1 MIIKVRKILNPEVYI
16 FGKPAPL
23 YACDKGDLY
32 VSLKQ
37 DILDELGINLYSH
50 NKTLHVVDIEHRDM
64 TRTYSKKKHYLIH
77 GFNLTEV
84 CNTLRKAGT
93 KTQIEVANFLEET
106 TRNN

>member
-23 YACDKGDLY
+23 YVCDKGDLY
-32 VSLKQ
+32 ISLKQ

-50 NKTLHVVDIEHRDM
+50 NKTLHVVDIEHRDI
-64 TRTYSKKKHYLIH
+64 TRAYSKKKHFLIH

-84 CNTLRKAGT
+84 SNILRKVGS
-93 KTQIEVANFLEET
+93 KTQIEVANFLEEIIKDK
-106 TRNN
+106 